1 MTAINENKMNISWE
15 ELYKDVPI
23 LIQSDEK
30 TIPMMISELDR
41 PVEYSTMK
49 RQVKL
54 WVAEGKLVSVGK
66 RIDGKGKLSEAKK
79 VVVK

>member
-66 RIDGKGKLSEAKK
+66 RIDGNGKLSEAYK

>member
-1 MTAINENKMNISWE
+1 MTAINENKMDISWQ
-15 ELYKDVPI
+15 ELYKDVPTM
-23 LIQSDEK
+23 LQADEK
-30 TIPMMISELDR
+30 TVPMMISELDR

-66 RIDGKGKLSEAKK
+66 RIDGNGKLSEAYK

>member
-54 WVAEGKLVSVGK
+54 WVAEGKLKSVGK
-66 RIDGKGKLSEAKK
+66 RIDGNGKLSEAYK
-79 VVVK
+79 VVVQ

>member
-1 MTAINENKMNISWE
+1 MNISWE

-66 RIDGKGKLSEAKK
+66 WIDGNGKLSEAYK